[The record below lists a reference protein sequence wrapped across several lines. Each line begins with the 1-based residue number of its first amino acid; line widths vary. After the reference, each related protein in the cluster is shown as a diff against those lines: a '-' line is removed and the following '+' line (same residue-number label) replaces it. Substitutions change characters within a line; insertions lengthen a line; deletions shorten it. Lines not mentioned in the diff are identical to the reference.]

1 MMMIIMIMVMLLTL
15 VHSCNSS
22 RSSIVNSSDGSG
34 SSLRPHQ
41 PPPPPP
47 PPPPQRSFA
56 STTTTASN
64 KHVDDSNYI
73 NNGDSDSFGYCR
85 NSDSTPSSYSSSSTP
100 LSSQPIHY
108 QFPISSSDDNH
119 HKYEKRVERSRQI
132 FSDGGTTTTSNNY
145 NDDNIKQFNSARDDL
160 VTRYWSRKIGK
171 VQIQSSIALLGY
183 ALGKFMSKVR
193 FVETQIYT
201 AHINPIRALRLSLF
215 FSSIKGKNSNK
226 IERLTFLSSLY
237 VHIEIL
243 IVLLILYD
251 KSLIGVGSGVAGHA
265 CALFLVIS
273 TWFRT
278 PLGELSRAIGLSLII
293 VLQRTQRIR
302 SNYPTWRYVAAS
314 FGFRRNGNR
323 RGGPRPFP
331 PARNPWKYVP
341 RSSRDPDFNM
351 IYALISMAL
360 VGSAVGGNMPFIP
373 SWMGA
378 LVGAS
383 ISSLACTWQNSP
395 RGDLARSCAMRVV
408 AACTEL
414 WKIQADL
421 QIIPKTTVVSS
432 QIIDK
437 TMIFDRKHRVKDRF
451 LSFASKGYQSASK
464 VAEQIQQQQRNRG
477 GIDNR
482 YNDKDYRNSNSNS
495 NSSATND
502 NKEDE
507 KSYRRDNRV
516 PAEYDEEDYYRTGD
530 QGGDRRRSS
539 RNEDDYRNPR
549 RYSNSHMESDRSNKF
564 ERRRID
570 PNHEQSLEYSKY
582 DERENRRRNNSSEN
596 SGAYLDDEVPKKKK
610 SKGFFFRR

>member
-1 MMMIIMIMVMLLTL
+1 M
-15 VHSCNSS
+15 
-22 RSSIVNSSDGSG
+22 G
-34 SSLRPHQ
+34 
-41 PPPPPP
+41 
-47 PPPPQRSFA
+47 
-56 STTTTASN
+56 
-64 KHVDDSNYI
+64 
-73 NNGDSDSFGYCR
+73 
-85 NSDSTPSSYSSSSTP
+85 
-100 LSSQPIHY
+100 
-108 QFPISSSDDNH
+108 
-119 HKYEKRVERSRQI
+119 
-132 FSDGGTTTTSNNY
+132 TTTSNNY

-183 ALGKFMSKVR
+183 ALGKFMS
-193 FVETQIYT
+193 
-201 AHINPIRALRLSLF
+201 
-215 FSSIKGKNSNK
+215 
-226 IERLTFLSSLY
+226 
-237 VHIEIL
+237 
-243 IVLLILYD
+243 